1 MEKPIDLTG
10 TDDQI
15 ASWVWHN
22 LVPPSGQAGTV
33 QGELLRAVE
42 KLRWEAQENG
52 NINWDDGFLI
62 LISFL
67 EQHLLNSPVF
77 SPADRAALQGDLGR
91 LRDFLP
97 VDELISDEDT
107 GSLPYVGDDL
117 YDRLTSCVVA
127 FVRANPHPLPYP
139 ANPRLRR

>member
-1 MEKPIDLTG
+1 MNTQIDISG

-15 ASWVWHN
+15 ASWIWHN
-22 LVPPSGQAGTV
+22 LVPSSGQASTV
-33 QGELLRAVE
+33 QGELLRATE

-67 EQHLLNSPVF
+67 EQRLLSHPGF
-77 SPADRAALQGDLGR
+77 SLLDRETIQGDLSR

-97 VDELISDEDT
+97 VEQLDDDKDA
-107 GSLPYVGDDL
+107 GSLPYVEDDL
-117 YDRLTSCVVA
+117 YDRLTSYVVA
-127 FVRANPHPLPYP
+127 FTRANPQPLLHQ
-139 ANPRLRR
+139 ANPLLQR